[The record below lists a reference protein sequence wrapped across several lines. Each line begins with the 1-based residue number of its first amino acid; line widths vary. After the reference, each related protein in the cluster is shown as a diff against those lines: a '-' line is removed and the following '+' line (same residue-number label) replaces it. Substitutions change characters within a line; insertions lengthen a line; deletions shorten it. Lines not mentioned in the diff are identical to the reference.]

1 MTQPKPN
8 DFPDP
13 VSTTEGGSEHVPTD
27 TERSLSGDAEK
38 RNESKGARRGLRG
51 PRSLRRSR
59 NHNQFEKNPVETLT
73 LPALVR
79 KVGKGAIKCI

>member
-13 VSTTEGGSEHVPTD
+13 VSSTTEGGSERVPND
-27 TERSLSGDAEK
+27 TERSLSGDSEK

-59 NHNQFEKNPVETLT
+59 NHNQFEKNPVD
-73 LPALVR
+73 AD
-79 KVGKGAIKCI
+79 G